1 MKMKRIIALLTA
13 SYLLVACGVTQVH
26 TMGDV
31 PRDKVAFIEGVPG
44 YNPLSIITIEI
55 YSIDGVRVTRKTNVF
70 EVAAGEHEI
79 EVMCRREQPEFIQ
92 RHYVFNITLKAGH
105 RYKPQLD
112 MTQECMVNYIDKVTG
127 KKYVGKEN

>member
-1 MKMKRIIALLTA
+1 MKVKRFLLLLIAISSIT
-13 SYLLVACGVTQVH
+13 ACGVTHVH
-26 TMGDV
+26 TMGNV
-31 PRDKVAFIEGVPG
+31 PHDQVAFIEGVPG
-44 YNPLSIITIEI
+44 YNPLSIISVEI
-55 YSIDGVRVTRKTNVF
+55 YSIDGVRVTRKSNVF

-112 MTQECMVNYIDKVTG
+112 MTQDCLVNYIDKTTG
-127 KKYVGKEN
+127 KKYIGREN